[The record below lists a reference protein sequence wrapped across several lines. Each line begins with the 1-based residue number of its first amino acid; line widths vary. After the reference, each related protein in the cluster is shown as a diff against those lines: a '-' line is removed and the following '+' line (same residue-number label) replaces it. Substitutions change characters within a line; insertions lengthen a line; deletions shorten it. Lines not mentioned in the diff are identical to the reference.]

1 MPYIT
6 VESQTKRNIWYDDTG
21 GSGPVIVFSHG
32 FLMDRTMFA
41 PQIQALVPK
50 YRCITWDQRGHG
62 STATDRLYPFDF
74 YDSAQDLANLLQL
87 LKIKNAVL
95 VGMSQGGFLT
105 LRYALTNLGVGVVR
119 GLILIDTEA
128 EVMPQAAVTA
138 NDTLLQLWTSKGY
151 NSELAGAIAAQIIGP
166 TPPGFGSTLQ
176 LWQTKWGQ
184 TKFPN
189 LIQSFDALTTRD
201 DVTLALGA
209 IKWPALVL
217 HGTADATIPIAKG
230 QAMAQAMA
238 RAQFVPIQGAGHAS
252 CLTFPNLVNPH
263 ILNFLQTLPATAGEA
278 PAATTA
284 KAEKPRG
291 GFWRR
296 S

>member
-6 VESQTKRNIWYDDTG
+6 IESQTRRNIWYDDTG

-41 PQIQALVPK
+41 PQIQVLAPK
-50 YRCITWDQRGHG
+50 YRCISWDQRGHG
-62 STATDRLYPFDF
+62 GTATDRLYPFDF

-105 LRYALTNLGVGVVR
+105 LRYALTNLGAGVVR

-128 EVMPQAAVTA
+128 DVMPPDAVKG
-138 NDTLLQLWTSKGY
+138 NDKLLQQWTSTGY
-151 NSELAGAIAAQIIGP
+151 SDVLAGEIAYQIIGP
-166 TPPGFGSTLQ
+166 APPGFGAPLKS
-176 LWQTKWGQ
+176 WQNKWGQ
-184 TKFPN
+184 TNFPN
-189 LIQSFDALTTRD
+189 LIQCFDALTTRD
-201 DVTLALGA
+201 DVTVPLGA

-217 HGTADATIPIAKG
+217 HGDQDKTIDWTKG
-230 QAMAQAMA
+230 QAMANAMA
-238 RAQFVPIQGAGHAS
+238 KAQFFKIPGAGHAS
-252 CLTFPNLVNPH
+252 CLTFPNLVNPY
-263 ILNFLQTLPATAGEA
+263 ILSFLQQLPATADA
-278 PAATTA
+278 TPQAAAAQTVTR
-284 KAEKPRG
+284 PG

-296 S
+296 P